1 MLIWRSLGLP
11 LARHA
16 VKWSTWGVPLFL
28 AFGVGFIWAGVC
40 THAWLHQPIQPTP
53 GVLEAH
59 WERPDGLGVACV
71 SLVRAIDGHRVNLTT
86 SGPCGPVD
94 HGITVVLCQ
103 PRNRPEEAGECDG
116 KRHCGDGSCETNDLA
131 LMIVG
136 WVLATPAM
144 LAVLVCAAS
153 VLVPQ
158 RFAGRAS
165 AHGSPE
171 NAVQEQ
177 EQEQEHGER
186 TAQPLAQVRVQV
198 HPQLIAA
205 IGDVPAPLTPRGGSG
220 GGSRVAGG

>member
-1 MLIWRSLGLP
+1 MSMKPEQL
-11 LARHA
+11 
-16 VKWSTWGVPLFL
+16 VCVC
-28 AFGVGFIWAGVC
+28 AF

-53 GVLEAH
+53 GVMEAH
-59 WERPDGLGVACV
+59 WEQPDGLGVACV

-116 KRHCGDGSCETNDLA
+116 TRHCGDGWCETSELA

-144 LAVLVCAAS
+144 LALLVCAVHVL
-153 VLVPQ
+153 VLVPV
-158 RFAGRAS
+158 RFAGHAS
-165 AHGSPE
+165 THGSPE

-177 EQEQEHGER
+177 EQEQEQEELRMGER
-186 TAQPLAQVRVQV
+186 TAPPLAQVQV

-205 IGDVPAPLTPRGGSG
+205 NVPAPLTPRGGELW
-220 GGSRVAGG
+220 GSRVAGG